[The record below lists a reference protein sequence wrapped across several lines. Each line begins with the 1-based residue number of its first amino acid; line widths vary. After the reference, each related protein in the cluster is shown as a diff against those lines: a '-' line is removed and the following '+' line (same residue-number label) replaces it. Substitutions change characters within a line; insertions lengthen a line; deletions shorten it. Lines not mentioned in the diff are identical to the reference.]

1 MDVIGKRLWF
11 FLGSG
16 AIILAG
22 IISLMIPPALRA
34 GIDFTGGSAMTL
46 TFSRAISESEVR
58 SVLTDMGH
66 PEAIIQ
72 ILGKDSVFIRTTTL
86 KEAELGLD
94 DSVETPAEHVQI
106 EEALRDNV
114 ASIEAEEFDS
124 VSPVV
129 ARETVRNAGIAVA
142 IAAVAILVY
151 ITWAFRRVP
160 KPFRYGVCAVVAL
173 VHDLLVV
180 LGVFSILGK
189 TMNMEVNSMFI
200 VGVLTLLGYSVND
213 TIVVFDRI
221 RENISRA
228 IERPL
233 REVVNESLWQTL
245 GRSLNTSLTTLV
257 VLVALYLL
265 GGSTIRPLVLVFI
278 IGIVTGT
285 YSSIF
290 VASQLLVSWEIGDF
304 GRVLRFLH
312 LAPARSS

>member
-1 MDVIGKRLWF
+1 MDIIGKRLWF

-16 AIILAG
+16 AAILAG
-22 IISLMIPPALRA
+22 IISLLIPPALRP

-58 SVLTDMGH
+58 SVLTGMGH

-72 ILGKDSVFIRTTTL
+72 VLGEDSVFIRTTAL
-86 KEAELGLD
+86 REAELGPD
-94 DSVETPAEHVQI
+94 DSVVTPAEHVQI
-106 EEALRDNV
+106 EEALGDNV
-114 ASIEAEEFDS
+114 APIEAREFTS

-129 ARETVRNAGIAVA
+129 ARETVRNAAIAVA

-160 KPFRYGVCAVVAL
+160 NPFRYGVCAVVAL
-173 VHDLLVV
+173 IHDLLVV
-180 LGVFSILGK
+180 LGAFSILGK

-200 VGVLTLLGYSVND
+200 VGVLTVLGYSVND

-221 RENISRA
+221 RENISQA

-265 GGSTIRPLVLVFI
+265 GGSTIRPLVLAFI

>member
-1 MDVIGKRLWF
+1 MDIIGKRLWF

-16 AIILAG
+16 AAILAG
-22 IISLMIPPALRA
+22 IISLLIPPALRP

-58 SVLTDMGH
+58 SVLTGMGH

-72 ILGKDSVFIRTTTL
+72 VLGEDSVFIRTTAL
-86 KEAELGLD
+86 KEAELGPD
-94 DSVETPAEHVQI
+94 GNVVTPAEHVQI
-106 EEALRDNV
+106 EEALGDNV
-114 ASIEAEEFDS
+114 APIEAREFTS

-129 ARETVRNAGIAVA
+129 ARETVRNAAIAVA

-160 KPFRYGVCAVVAL
+160 NPFRYGVCAVVAL

-180 LGVFSILGK
+180 LGAFSILGK

-200 VGVLTLLGYSVND
+200 VGVLTVLGYSVND

-221 RENISRA
+221 RENISQA

-265 GGSTIRPLVLVFI
+265 GGSTIRPLVLAFI